1 MDKAS
6 IRTPVG
12 WLTSRRA
19 RVAIVAIALSLGT
32 AACRQAA
39 APAPPTAAP
48 AKEAPTAAAVA
59 KPAATQAPA
68 VAPTAKPEAK
78 APAKVTL
85 KSAFTSTAATL
96 APVSAAKEGGFFDEE
111 GLDVSLTRIQAGA
124 PVLAALRGGDV
135 PIAMVGAQQIV
146 EADLQG
152 GDFVIVAGFSDR
164 FTQSIYVDKSIE
176 RPEQLRGKA
185 LGVTNFGAATHVAG
199 RVGVEKL
206 GLKDQV
212 TFVATG
218 GPPETTAAMQA
229 GKVQGGIFS
238 PPDSFVVRDLGFREL
253 IDIKALDAHL
263 LGAAI
268 ATTSKWARD
277 NPDLVER
284 YIRATIKGTYR
295 LMTDAQF
302 GMQVVRKHSGT
313 DDPKVLEE
321 TYNYYRDVYVKDGY
335 PALDALQFSID
346 LAAEEIPDA
355 RNAKPEQFVDL
366 TFIDKIKASGLVEK
380 LWGKS

>member
-1 MDKAS
+1 MASSS
-6 IRTPVG
+6 IRPNVG
-12 WLTSRRA
+12 LA
-19 RVAIVAIALSLGT
+19 NVAIVLSLGL
-32 AACRQAA
+32 AACGPAA

-48 AKEAPTAAAVA
+48 GKEAPTAAAVA
-59 KPAATQAPA
+59 KPAAA

-78 APAKVTL
+78 PQAKVAL

-164 FTQSIYVDKSIE
+164 FTQLIYVDKSIE

-284 YIRATIKGTYR
+284 Y
-295 LMTDAQF
+295 
-302 GMQVVRKHSGT
+302 
-313 DDPKVLEE
+313 
-321 TYNYYRDVYVKDGY
+321 
-335 PALDALQFSID
+335 
-346 LAAEEIPDA
+346 
-355 RNAKPEQFVDL
+355 
-366 TFIDKIKASGLVEK
+366 
-380 LWGKS
+380 